1 MIKNKLTILYI
12 TNFALLLFILVISF
26 FPNLLPTHKKIVYVN
41 SIEVFDGFAMT
52 KEIKR
57 AGEKEFNSKKIIL
70 DNLYSNL
77 QSPKIS
83 ASQKKELMQQ
93 FIQGK
98 EELEQF
104 NQTFASEQNTQIW
117 SRIKSYTAE
126 FSKDKNYQ
134 IVLGSDNKQVVLF
147 ADENIDVTKDLLT
160 YLNKKYEGI

>member
-1 MIKNKLTILYI
+1 MIKNKLILLYI
-12 TNFALLLFILVISF
+12 TNITLLLFILVNSF
-26 FPNLLPTHKKIVYVN
+26 FPNLLSTRKNIVYVN

-52 KEIKR
+52 KEIQR

-77 QSPKIS
+77 QSSKIS
-83 ASQKKELMQQ
+83 AAQKKELMQQ

-104 NQTFASEQNTQIW
+104 NQTFAAEQSTQIW

-134 IVLGSDNKQVVLF
+134 LVLGSDNKQVILF

>member
-134 IVLGSDNKQVVLF
+134 IVLGSDNKQVILF

>member
-1 MIKNKLTILYI
+1 MIKNKLIILYI
-12 TNFALLLFILVISF
+12 TNIALLLFILVISF

-104 NQTFASEQNTQIW
+104 NQTFAAEQSTQIW

-134 IVLGSDNKQVVLF
+134 LVLGSDNKQVVLF